1 MLALPCSCMW
11 QVYFLGVERLLPP
24 ALPWIGFLFYVV
36 NKHKHKHKH
45 THTHTNTH
53 TNTNTKTHK
62 HTNTHSS
69 SIFLAIYFVLFFC
82 KILSPV
88 LRWGRVITRHV
99 EGLLHPCNCHFT
111 ESQQIVNCWL
121 SIVWACCT
129 GGYCTHTDSLQPKNI
144 LRFFASWP
152 SKYI

>member
-1 MLALPCSCMW
+1 MFANLLWCWPSPVHVCGKFTSLGWSACSPLPSPGLDF
-11 QVYFLGVERLLPP
+11 YFTSL
-24 ALPWIGFLFYVV
+24 
-36 NKHKHKHKH
+36 
-45 THTHTNTH
+45 

-99 EGLLHPCNCHFT
+99 EGLLHPCNCHFN